1 MCKKRENVSINNSL
15 VFMNTPITSKS
26 EDVIGFSTY
35 VEKLDAAISNGGQMV
50 AITSPF
56 GAGKTSVVELLQE
69 RYLNDPQKRVIK
81 VSMWSNLF
89 PAGISKGEPQI
100 KNGQRISYYSGE
112 TIELHKELVYQLI
125 SQINWRR
132 GKYISRRLSQNYGL
146 LKVQTDKPYY
156 WISILLAIVLFSLG
170 YVFPPVSYTHLRA
183 HET

>member
-1 MCKKRENVSINNSL
+1 
-15 VFMNTPITSKS
+15 MNTPITSKS

-170 YVFPPVSYTHLRA
+170 YIA
-183 HET
+183 